1 MPRGKKAEGEK
12 VNKLEAVRQVIKTH
26 GKETMPVDIAKF
38 VKEEHGATMS
48 VDMAS
53 TYKSTALKQLGL
65 KGKGKRK
72 GKRGPKPGWKTAAAA
87 SNGEVATAHVAT
99 TAPRTSGG
107 GITLEDISA
116 VKKLV
121 DQIGAE
127 KVKQL
132 AQVLA
137 K

>member
-1 MPRGKKAEGEK
+1 MPRGKKAEGGK

-26 GKETMPVDIAKF
+26 GKDIMPTEIVKF
-38 VKEEHGATMS
+38 VKEEHGADIGID
-48 VDMAS
+48 VAS
-53 TYKSTALKQLGL
+53 NYKSTALKQLGL

-72 GKRGPKPGWKTAAAA
+72 GKQGPKPGWKLAQAAA
-87 SNGEVATAHVAT
+87 NGATAVT
-99 TAPRTSGG
+99 PIPSG

-121 DQIGAE
+121 DQLGAE

-137 K
+137 R